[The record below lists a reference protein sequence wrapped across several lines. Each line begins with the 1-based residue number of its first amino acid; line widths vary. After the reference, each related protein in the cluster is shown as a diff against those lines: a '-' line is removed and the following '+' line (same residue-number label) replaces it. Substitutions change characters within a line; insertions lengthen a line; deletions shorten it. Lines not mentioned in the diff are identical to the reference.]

1 MTDIMTYFDVFC
13 FVFVTIIIIAVAALG
28 PTSKSFGPVR
38 TTVEATL
45 GAKLAGAKLAVAMR
59 EFSAITSAAA
69 TAVAAPAK
77 EESGPPGPPLL
88 DLVQLAK
95 GKRVLAR
102 VLANGSA
109 LSVEQLNII
118 VPHILEHIVVYCISR
133 FDDPVRNKNYSSSV
147 TLLSLFF
154 SFSLSLTFLLLP
166 IFLLHL
172 LQTDRDVD
180 AKIAAALASVFSV
193 RTPSFATLVACI
205 ESIYAACMEHGKQLF
220 ALLLQVRTYDRS
232 HKTPCGYTRTHTHTY
247 KSLPL
252 SLSLSLSSFSTLRRK
267 LFSRRCSKLASARRR

>member
-147 TLLSLFF
+147 TLSLSC
-154 SFSLSLTFLLLP
+154 SFSLSLLHSSCFQFSSCTSCRLIETSMQKLPPRLPRYSPCARRHSQRSSLVSRASTLRAWSMASSFLRCCFKYVLT
-166 IFLLHL
+166 INH
-172 LQTDRDVD
+172 TKR
-180 AKIAAALASVFSV
+180 
-193 RTPSFATLVACI
+193 RVAI
-205 ESIYAACMEHGKQLF
+205 HA
-220 ALLLQVRTYDRS
+220 
-232 HKTPCGYTRTHTHTY
+232 RTHTLTNL
-247 KSLPL
+247 SL

>member
-1 MTDIMTYFDVFC
+1 MIPYVTKTIPRRSLSLS
-13 FVFVTIIIIAVAALG
+13 FV
-28 PTSKSFGPVR
+28 
-38 TTVEATL
+38 
-45 GAKLAGAKLAVAMR
+45 
-59 EFSAITSAAA
+59 
-69 TAVAAPAK
+69 
-77 EESGPPGPPLL
+77 
-88 DLVQLAK
+88 
-95 GKRVLAR
+95 
-102 VLANGSA
+102 
-109 LSVEQLNII
+109 
-118 VPHILEHIVVYCISR
+118 
-133 FDDPVRNKNYSSSV
+133 
-147 TLLSLFF
+147 LSLFL
-154 SFSLSLTFLLLP
+154 SLSLTFLLLP

-252 SLSLSLSSFSTLRRK
+252 SLSLSLFFQYAPTKTILEAMFQAGLSAPKVDATEAEEGQTETLTERWFGTLMKLQGLVSS
-267 LFSRRCSKLASARRR
+267 